1 MRLALKKPFLPK
13 LLMHKILC
21 CPQLPQ
27 QHSRGKLKPVL
38 IVKIATFWSFFH
50 QNAANGT
57 KGVEFVQKHNKL
69 NRNINKINNLIR
81 FE

>member
-1 MRLALKKPFLPK
+1 MTLALKKPFLPK

-27 QHSRGKLKPVL
+27 LHSGGKLKLVL
-38 IVKIATFWSFFH
+38 IVKIAIFWSYFH
-50 QNAANGT
+50 QNAVNGK
-57 KGVEFVQKHNKL
+57 KGVEMVQKHNKF
-69 NRNINKINNLIR
+69 NRNIYKINSFIR